1 LRPGLLAVAALWWGG
16 AAVAQD
22 APAPE
27 IPSAPAAVLAAAP
40 TAVVHAADAREISV
54 RPGINTIIPV
64 AIGHIN
70 RIKTPF
76 STAFIDTADGS
87 EMQVRGSVIYIAP
100 TQTRPVTM
108 FVSEQG
114 DESLAMSLT
123 LVPENIPPVE
133 VSLNFDPRLI
143 GAGTPVPAPPSGP
156 AIPAASGLPAMGQQD
171 YVDEIR
177 TVMRELA
184 LGDIPRGYT
193 MSALGAGRYP
203 SCVTDPGSG
212 FQVSFE
218 RGQHFQ
224 GGSLEI
230 VVGAVQR
237 VSGIG
242 RAEFKEVWCGR
253 SAAVAAVALFP
264 SPLMAPGDD
273 AEVYIVLRQ
282 AAATVATD
290 QRPRLVRP
298 SVLGAP

>member
-1 LRPGLLAVAALWWGG
+1 MRSGIGAIVAAFWSG
-16 AAVAQD
+16 AAAAQGVG
-22 APAPE
+22 AAE
-27 IPSAPAAVLAAAP
+27 IPSAPAAVLANAP

-76 STAFIDTADGS
+76 SLAFIDTADAS
-87 EMQVRGSVIYIAP
+87 EMQVRDSVIYIAP
-100 TQTRPVTM
+100 TQSRPVTM

-133 VSLNFDPRLI
+133 VSLIFDPRFI
-143 GAGTPVPAPPSGP
+143 GAGTPVPAAAAAPAPSSS
-156 AIPAASGLPAMGQQD
+156 SGLPAMGQQA

-193 MSALGAGRYP
+193 MSALSAGRYP
-203 SCVTDPGSG
+203 SCVPDPGTG

-218 RGQHFQ
+218 RGQLFE

-230 VVGAVQR
+230 AVGAVQR
-237 VSGIG
+237 VSGAG

-253 SAAVAAVALFP
+253 SSAVAAVALFP
-264 SPLMAPGDD
+264 SPLMAIGDA
-273 AEVYIVLRQ
+273 AEVYVILRQ
-282 AAATVATD
+282 PAPGAATD

-298 SVLGAP
+298 SALGAR